1 MSIPADTPAT
11 TPFPAVRVG
20 QGFDVHPF
28 SDDPSRRLV
37 LGGVTFELLREAP
50 VPLLV
55 AH

>member
-1 MSIPADTPAT
+1 M
-11 TPFPAVRVG
+11 G
-20 QGFDVHPF
+20 GYGH
-28 SDDPSRRLV
+28 SRLREWL